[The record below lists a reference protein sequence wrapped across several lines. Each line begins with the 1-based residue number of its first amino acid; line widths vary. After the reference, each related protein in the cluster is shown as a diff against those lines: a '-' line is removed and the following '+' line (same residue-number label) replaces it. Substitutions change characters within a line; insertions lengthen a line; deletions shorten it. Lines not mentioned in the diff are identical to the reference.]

1 MKRLALIFCCSVG
14 IHFWIGTLFAQE
26 SNLIQAARREGRVVW
41 YTVAGESQ
49 QLALEFE
56 KKYPFVKVEVVRST
70 VYPLL
75 NRILNEARTGNHLF
89 DVVRQSTFTFAQ
101 LIQKGLVQPYE
112 SPEREGFSAGWK
124 DKQGYWTSTDD
135 NYFVVGY
142 NTRLVSE
149 RDAPRDWEDLLL
161 PKWRGQIG
169 LDPDNHLLFGGL
181 EQSWGRE
188 KALAYFRKLAQ
199 QQIQFRK
206 GEHFD
211 RPAHCRRRISIGY
224 RLRAPSGA
232 FQVAESAHGL
242 GIDDE
247 SHHHH
252 RRTPRFS
259 SQGAA
264 SKRRKAF
271 DRFYS
276 LEERPNATAKLL
288 PHSVASGSGTA
299 LRQARPAPAAPA
311 PDVAQCSRKRRR
323 LEKAV
328 SLDLWHPR
336 LARDYQDRALMWT
349 ASRTGLNFMAKNYG
363 FSPG

>member
-1 MKRLALIFCCSVG
+1 M
-14 IHFWIGTLFAQE
+14 
-26 SNLIQAARREGRVVW
+26 
-41 YTVAGESQ
+41 
-49 QLALEFE
+49 
-56 KKYPFVKVEVVRST
+56 RST

-112 SPEREGFSAGWK
+112 SPEREGFNAGWK

-188 KALAYFRKLAQ
+188 KALGYFRKLAQ
-199 QQIQFRK
+199 QQVQFRK
-206 GEHFD
+206 GNTLI
-211 RPAHCRRRISIGY
+211 AQLI
-224 RLRAPSGA
+224 
-232 FQVAESAHGL
+232 VAGEYPL
-242 GIDDE
+242 GIVYA
-247 SHHHH
+247 H
-252 RRTPRFS
+252 RVELLK
-259 SQGAA
+259 SQKAPMDWVSTMNPIITTGGPLGLAAKAAA

-288 PHSVASGSGTA
+288 PDSVAGGSGTA
-299 LRQARPAPAAPA
+299 LRQARSAPAAPA
-311 PDVAQCSRKRRR
+311 ADGAQCSRKRRR
-323 LEKAV
+323 LEKTV

-336 LARDYQDRALMWT
+336 LARDYRTARSGSPRAGLIGT
-349 ASRTGLNFMAKNYG
+349 SGRRTMTSL
-363 FSPG
+363 